1 MTLGLTIETE
11 RLVMRPWTEADLPT
25 LASFSLDPAIMHH
38 FGRAELLEDSVERLE
53 RMQRVEKERSFGFR
67 AVVRK
72 ADGAIIGNCGLKP
85 VWLSRDVLPHV
96 RDDDIEIG
104 WIFRQ
109 DCWGQGYAREAATAM
124 LEWGLTL
131 APRVIALTAASNE
144 ASWGLM
150 KRLGMQHLE
159 NWDFDHPDVAAGH
172 FALRH
177 VVYAKVR
184 A

>member
-1 MTLGLTIETE
+1 M
-11 RLVMRPWTEADLPT
+11 
-25 LASFSLDPAIMHH
+25 
-38 FGRAELLEDSVERLE
+38 
-53 RMQRVEKERSFGFR
+53 
-67 AVVRK
+67 
-72 ADGAIIGNCGLKP
+72 
-85 VWLSRDVLPHV
+85 
-96 RDDDIEIG
+96 
-104 WIFRQ
+104 RQ

-159 NWDFDHPDVAAGH
+159 SWDFDHPDVAAGH

-177 VVYAKVR
+177 VVYAKAR